1 LLKKK
6 ILVKKS
12 FWDYSYMG
20 KGRKSPMFRTT
31 STKGKT
37 YEYDYCRLVI
47 DRKVWA
53 EMLAVCQETGQK
65 PKVALEAAVR
75 QWLQKQAR

>member
-1 LLKKK
+1 
-6 ILVKKS
+6 
-12 FWDYSYMG
+12 MG
-20 KGRKSPMFRTT
+20 KGRNSPMFKTT

-37 YEYDYCRLVI
+37 YEYDYCRPVL

-53 EMLAVCQETGQK
+53 GLLAVCQETGQK

-75 QWLQKQAR
+75 EWLNTKPR